1 MKQTVFLNN
10 NREMPLLGLG
20 VYKLTDHTEA
30 ETAISSAIHCG
41 YRLIDTAS
49 VYKNEELVGHAI
61 EKSGISRREL
71 FLTTKVWNTAQ
82 RLGDIEG
89 SLSRSLERLKTDYVD
104 LYLIHWP
111 VPGCYTGT
119 WLEME
124 KLLESG
130 RAPGKRTC
138 PFYRRQQFRD
148 PPPGRIKAQY
158 RKESPLFRNPLIQ
171 NES

>member
-89 SLSRSLERLKTDYVD
+89 SLQKPGTSENRLRGSVSCPLAGSRL
-104 LYLIHWP
+104 LYRNLA
-111 VPGCYTGT
+111 GNGET
-119 WLEME
+119 
-124 KLLESG
+124 
-130 RAPGKRTC
+130 PGKRAR
-138 PFYRRQQFRD
+138 PFYRRQQF
-148 PPPGRIKAQY
+148 
-158 RKESPLFRNPLIQ
+158 
-171 NES
+171 